1 MPISKRRTP
10 ESSQLDLSILDRDDL
25 TGRSPRTPTYA
36 PNSPS
41 FAALSPFD
49 PSKRFSFGPHQISP
63 SKLNFI
69 STPRRPKLPP
79 SPAKPLAWVWQ
90 CHLCHSRWNLGATR
104 RCLLDGHFYCS
115 GEASQP
121 NLKKRRKGQ
130 SCSSELDYVGWQ
142 DWIEWKKKV
151 QRLTRDDDI
160 LAGCQACEFPSQ
172 CRYVKAAKR
181 NPAVVVP
188 GQSLAKT
195 STETAAESTSRSR
208 ARRRNEELDVDDLSK
223 YYSGDETG
231 PSLDELV
238 AQVLSARRLSEEH
251 DMESADAPPTGA
263 ATSEDSITGT
273 RPARLS
279 KKKNVRSRSIGDN
292 SKDYASGS
300 LQDLVMPLMEYLSG
314 SKNQ

>member
-1 MPISKRRTP
+1 MPTSKRRTP
-10 ESSQLDLSILDRDDL
+10 ESSQLDLSILDRDDY

-49 PSKRFSFGPHQISP
+49 PLRRFSFTPHPISP
-63 SKLNFI
+63 SKLSFV

-79 SPAKPLAWVWQ
+79 TPKTPLAWVWQ

-115 GEASQP
+115 GEDSQP
-121 NLKKRRKGQ
+121 NLKKKRKAQ
-130 SCSSELDYVGWQ
+130 SCSSEFDYVRWQ
-142 DWIEWKKKV
+142 DWIEWKKKI
-151 QRLTRDDDI
+151 QRITRNDDI
-160 LAGCQACEFPSQ
+160 LEGCQACEFPSQ

-195 STETAAESTSRSR
+195 STETAAGSTSRTR
-208 ARRRNEELDVDDLSK
+208 ARRNEEMDVDDLSR
-223 YYSGDETG
+223 YYSGDDTG

-238 AQVLSARRLSEEH
+238 ARVLSARRLSEENNETSTNTPSTETTTPEG
-251 DMESADAPPTGA
+251 DGTN
-263 ATSEDSITGT
+263 ATQTV
-273 RPARLS
+273 
-279 KKKNVRSRSIGDN
+279 KKKNVRSTSINDGSN
-292 SKDYASGS
+292 NHASGS